1 MLCSLAYTQKYEVRA
16 YNDTLVYPK
25 LPIAKKCGKFFHQIE
40 DDKKAE
46 IFSQRNEY
54 SSIKSIVSNAHDRF
68 D

>member
-25 LPIAKKCGKFFHQIE
+25 LPIAKKCGKFFHQID

-46 IFSQRNEY
+46 IFFSE
-54 SSIKSIVSNAHDRF
+54 K
-68 D
+68 